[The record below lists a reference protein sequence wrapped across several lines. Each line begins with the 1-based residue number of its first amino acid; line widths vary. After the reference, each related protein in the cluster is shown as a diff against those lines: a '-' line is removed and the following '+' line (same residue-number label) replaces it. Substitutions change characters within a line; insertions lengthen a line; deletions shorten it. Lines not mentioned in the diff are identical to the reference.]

1 MARVVGLTG
10 GLGSG
15 KSTVARILRDLG
27 AVVVSAD
34 EIAREVVAP
43 ERPAY
48 AEIVQAFGTEILQED
63 GRIDRAR
70 LATLIFAD
78 PAARAQ
84 LNRITHPRIRAR
96 IHEEVDRLQRTL
108 PADAVIVL
116 EVPLLLDTAPR
127 DAFPLEGV
135 IVVAVDEATQ
145 VKRLQRRDG
154 IDAAEARQRLQAQR
168 PLREKVAEAEWVI
181 DNGGLRR
188 ETRRQVEDLWR
199 RLLDSGRKG

>member
-1 MARVVGLTG
+1 MARVLGLTG

-27 AVVVSAD
+27 AVIVSAD

-48 AEIVQAFGTEILQED
+48 AEIVQAFGTEVLQED
-63 GRIDRAR
+63 GRIDRERLAR
-70 LATLIFAD
+70 LVFTD
-78 PAARAQ
+78 PAAREQ

-96 IHEEVDRLQRTL
+96 MREEVDCLQRTL

-116 EVPLLLDTAPR
+116 DIPLLLDTAPR
-127 DAFPLEGV
+127 EAFPLEGV

-145 VKRLQRRDG
+145 IKRLQRRDG
-154 IDAAEARQRLQAQR
+154 ISAAEARQRLAVQR
-168 PLREKVAEAEWVI
+168 PLREKVAEADWVI
-181 DNGGLRR
+181 DNGGSRQ
-188 ETRRQVEDLWR
+188 EARRQVEDLWR
-199 RLLDSGRKG
+199 RLMGPA